1 MRREPFSAHL
11 LFAPVALLGL
21 LLALPLRVHA
31 ETTLEDPALNT
42 RVEMLDNGLTV
53 LLLPDRSTPVVSFQ
67 VWVKAGSRDET
78 RYTGIAHLFEHMMF
92 KGTRNLGP
100 EDYTRY
106 VEERGGQLNAY
117 TSNDV
122 TVFFEDVT
130 ADTLPLVIDLEAER
144 MAHLEVTPELL
155 DSERQVV
162 LEERRM
168 RTEDQPQGRGF
179 EALLA
184 TAFLAD
190 SYRWPVI
197 GWRSDVE
204 AVPAQACRAFFD
216 TYYAPN
222 NLVVSVSGDFEPD
235 ETLAHIERAFGGME
249 PAAEIPRSPTIEP
262 EQRGERRSTV
272 LFDVRAPLVMT
283 AWHAPPTGHEDG
295 PALDALS
302 VILSSGRSSRLY
314 RRLVNDEQV
323 ALSAGGGYWEMEQA
337 GIFYGSLTV
346 RPDAALERAEALFFE
361 EIERVRSEPVSAAEL
376 DKARRTLEV
385 SLVGGLRTA
394 HQLGRRVAQDWVSF
408 GRIRPLEER
417 LGAIRA
423 VSVEDVQRV
432 AQTYLAPEQRTV
444 IQVIA
449 PPPNDAPTAPS
460 DGEPS

>member
-1 MRREPFSAHL
+1 MRLARRHPIPL
-11 LFAPVALLGL
+11 LCLLAL
-21 LLALPLRVHA
+21 LLAPEALRA
-31 ETTLEDPALNT
+31 APDLEDPAAHT
-42 RVEMLDNGLTV
+42 RIETLDNGLTV

-92 KGTRNLGP
+92 KGTENLGP

-106 VEERGGQLNAY
+106 VEERGGKLNAY
-117 TSNDV
+117 TSRDV
-122 TVFFEDVT
+122 TVYFEDVT
-130 ADTLPLVIDLEAER
+130 AETLPLVIDLEAER
-144 MAHLEVTPELL
+144 MANLEVTPELL
-155 DSERQVV
+155 EPERQVV

-168 RTEDQPQGRGF
+168 RTEDQPQGRAF

-184 TAFLAD
+184 LSFRAHA
-190 SYRWPVI
+190 YRWPVI

-204 AVPAQACRAFFD
+204 AVPVEACRAFFD

-222 NLVVSVSGDFEPD
+222 NLVVVVSGDFDPD
-235 ETLAHIERAFGGME
+235 ATLAHITRAFGAME
-249 PAAEIPRSPTIEP
+249 PVADIPRSPTEEP
-262 EQRGERRSTV
+262 EQRGERRDTV

-323 ALSAGGGYWEMEQA
+323 ALSAGGGYWEMQQA

-346 RPDAALERAEALFFE
+346 RPDAAVERAEALFFE
-361 EIERVRSEPVSAAEL
+361 EIERVRSEPVSEAEL

-385 SLVGGLRTA
+385 DLVEGLRTA
-394 HQLGRRVAQDWVSF
+394 HQLGRRIAQDWVSF

-417 LGAIRA
+417 LAAIRA
-423 VSVEDVQRV
+423 VTAEDVQRV
-432 AQTYLAPEQRTV
+432 ARTYLAPERRSV
-444 IQVIA
+444 VQVVA
-449 PPPNDAPTAPS
+449 PPDDASAAPAGGGA
-460 DGEPS
+460 DPS

>member
-1 MRREPFSAHL
+1 MRRAPFRV
-11 LFAPVALLGL
+11 FL
-21 LLALPLRVHA
+21 LLALVPALFAPGGLRA
-31 ETTLEDPALNT
+31 ETTLVDPAVNT

-106 VEERGGQLNAY
+106 VEERGGRLNAY
-117 TSNDV
+117 TSHDV
-122 TVFFEDVT
+122 TVYFEDVT

-168 RTEDQPQGRGF
+168 RTEDQPQGRAF

-184 TAFLAD
+184 TSFRAHA
-190 SYRWPVI
+190 YRWPVI

-204 AVPAQACRAFFD
+204 AVPAEACRAFFD

-222 NLVVSVSGDFEPD
+222 NLVVAVSGDFDPD
-235 ETLAHIERAFGGME
+235 ETFARIERAFGAME
-249 PAAEIPRSPTIEP
+249 PVSEIPRSPTVEP
-262 EQRGERRSTV
+262 EQRGERRDTV

-295 PALDALS
+295 AALDALS

-323 ALSAGGGYWEMEQA
+323 ALSAGGGYWEMQEA
-337 GIFYGSLTV
+337 GIFYGSLSV
-346 RPDAALERAEALFFE
+346 RPDASVERAEALFFE
-361 EIERVRSEPVSAAEL
+361 EIERVRSEPVSEAEL

-385 SLVGGLRTA
+385 NLVGGLRTA

-408 GRIRPLEER
+408 GRIRPLDER
-417 LGAIRA
+417 LAAIRA
-423 VSVEDVQRV
+423 VTVEDVQRV
-432 AQTYLAPEQRTV
+432 ARTYLAPERRSV
-444 IQVIA
+444 VQVVA
-449 PPPNDAPTAPS
+449 PPEGDALAAPTPEDPS
-460 DGEPS
+460 